1 MTGEEIIRKLKDAD
15 SVSEVIS
22 IAKESGKELTEEQA
36 GIILKGIK
44 NGGEISDEELEGAVG
59 GCGGG
64 PLARRKTCPLCGSGR
79 LIVSTYDYEYPTVK
93 TDYYDQ
99 NGYHATVYRC
109 DRCGVFMT
117 MSRDNSRII
126 KVQPWYSSA
135 IVGYLIIE

>member
-1 MTGEEIIRKLKDAD
+1 MDNNILMRAKVAKSAD
-15 SVSEVIS
+15 ELIS
-22 IAKESGKELTEEQA
+22 IAKEHGAELSADTAERLMEN
-36 GIILKGIK
+36 IK
-44 NGGEISDEELEGAVG
+44 NGEISDEVLENASG

-64 PLARRKTCPLCGSGR
+64 PLARGKTCPLCGSGR

>member
-1 MTGEEIIRKLKDAD
+1 M
-15 SVSEVIS
+15 
-22 IAKESGKELTEEQA
+22 TEEL
-36 GIILKGIK
+36 LKKAFEAKSPEELLKLARENGVLEITEENAK
-44 NGGEISDEELEGAVG
+44 AYFDAINQGGEVAEDELEGAVG

-64 PLARRKTCPLCGSGR
+64 PLARGKTCPLCGSGR

>member
-1 MTGEEIIRKLKDAD
+1 M
-15 SVSEVIS
+15 
-22 IAKESGKELTEEQA
+22 TEEL
-36 GIILKGIK
+36 LKKAFEAKSPEELLKLARENGVLEITEDNAK
-44 NGGEISDEELEGAVG
+44 AYFDAINQGGEVAEDELEGAVG

-64 PLARRKTCPLCGSGR
+64 PLARGKTCPLCGSGR

>member
-1 MTGEEIIRKLKDAD
+1 MT
-15 SVSEVIS
+15 
-22 IAKESGKELTEEQA
+22 KELLKKAFEAKSPEELLKLARENGVLEITEENAKAYFDAINQ
-36 GIILKGIK
+36 
-44 NGGEISDEELEGAVG
+44 GGEVAEDELEGAVG

-64 PLARRKTCPLCGSGR
+64 PLARGKTCPLCGSGR